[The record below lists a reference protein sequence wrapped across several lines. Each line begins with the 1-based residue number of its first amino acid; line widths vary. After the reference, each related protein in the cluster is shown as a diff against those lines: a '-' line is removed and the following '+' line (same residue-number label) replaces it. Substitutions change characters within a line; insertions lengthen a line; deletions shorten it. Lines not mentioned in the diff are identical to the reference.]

1 MALCLLVGGAFV
13 APIAQA
19 EPGRM
24 VAPKI
29 HRAPTA
35 QVNVQVHVRMAK
47 RQQNQA
53 RAAYRRG
60 EIQSFA
66 TIRRSVMNTYQGRI
80 IGTKFVERPKAP
92 IRYVY
97 MFRVLGP
104 DGKVSVV
111 HVNAKNANIIQ
122 VRGTR

>member
-1 MALCLLVGGAFV
+1 MQ
-13 APIAQA
+13 I
-19 EPGRM
+19 
-24 VAPKI
+24 
-29 HRAPTA
+29 
-35 QVNVQVHVRMAK
+35 HVRMAK

-66 TIRRSVMNTYQGRI
+66 TIRRSVISTYQGRI
-80 IGTKFVERPKAP
+80 IGTQFVERPKAP
-92 IRYVY
+92 VRYVY

-104 DGKVSVV
+104 DGKVTVV